1 MNILGEF
8 NLEFKVLLPSL
19 LVLTALSRFPFP
31 NIISVS
37 KLSVVFN
44 RKAPDIEKPNC
55 RLMKG
60 KKEAVIPGWQKV
72 GLILVVII

>member
-1 MNILGEF
+1 M
-8 NLEFKVLLPSL
+8 EFKVLLPSL

-60 KKEAVIPGWQKV
+60 KKEAVIPRWQKV
-72 GLILVVII
+72 GLVAII